1 MIKTY
6 ELKTDGNFI
15 SCSYNTESRK
25 CKIIHLIKTNELPYK
40 ILGNITKID
49 NVNKVTLDTTLY
61 GNTLGS
67 IIRIRRNKIEI
78 TIDEYGDITI

>member
-49 NVNKVTLDTTLY
+49 NVNKVTL
-61 GNTLGS
+61 GS